1 MPSVTAKPTYAVAGI
16 CIYAGSTRHRSAGGV
31 AVTLQ
36 LPSEIIVE
44 RFLPTAR
51 AMLAT
56 ELAAEG
62 CSQQTIADKLGLSQ
76 AAVSKYLNSDRPG
89 DPRFADNAEMQATI
103 EYIASGFADG
113 SVDEYEALAELLE
126 LIESFEDRGP
136 ICAVHEEEMPALQG
150 LGCDLCVRGQDPRVE
165 TERAVLRNVREAVR
179 MFVSAA
185 AVVDHIPNVGTN
197 IGMAMPDADD
207 PPDVAAVPGR
217 IHAMGGQAN
226 DPADP
231 VFGASEHVATTVLAM
246 ATVAPERRGA
256 LNLKTSDA
264 LLDALTAAGLSTAE
278 FEAGYENRYERL
290 TDLLAETE
298 PTPDVLYH
306 EGAFGIEP
314 ITYVFGDDAIDAVAT
329 LRAAVSATGDGSR

>member
-1 MPSVTAKPTYAVAGI
+1 M
-16 CIYAGSTRHRSAGGV
+16 GSYDTERRHRSAGGG

-36 LPSEIIVE
+36 LPSEIVVE

-62 CSQQTIADKLGLSQ
+62 CSQQTIADMLGLSQ
-76 AAVSKYLNSDRPG
+76 AAVSKYLSGEQSG

-165 TERAVLRNVREAVR
+165 TEREVLRNVRGAVR
-179 MFVSAA
+179 TFANTAA
-185 AVVDHIPNVGTN
+185 IVDHIPNVGTN
-197 IGMAMPDADD
+197 IAMAMPDAEGVT
-207 PPDVAAVPGR
+207 DVAAVPGR

-226 DPADP
+226 VPADP
-231 VFGASEHVATTVLAM
+231 EFGASEHVATAVLAM
-246 ATVAPERRGA
+246 GAVAPERRGA

-278 FEAGYENRYERL
+278 FEAGYEDRYERL
-290 TDLLAETE
+290 TDLLASAE
-298 PTPDVLYH
+298 PTPHVLYH
-306 EGAFGIEP
+306 EGAFGVEP
-314 ITYVFGDDAIDAVAT
+314 ITYVFGDDATDAVTT
-329 LRAAVSATGDGSR
+329 LRAAVTATPDNSG